1 MDDVLQHKWIT
12 NTEDVDGTD
21 TPLSPGVKDG
31 LRSIIA
37 RSRWKKA
44 KNRLNVVRLLGAGGS
59 SPRAEVKDG
68 VKDEVK
74 DEVKNEEV
82 AVVASVAPQ

>member
-44 KNRLNVVRLLGAGGS
+44 KNRLNVVRLLTR
-59 SPRAEVKDG
+59 PRAEVKDG